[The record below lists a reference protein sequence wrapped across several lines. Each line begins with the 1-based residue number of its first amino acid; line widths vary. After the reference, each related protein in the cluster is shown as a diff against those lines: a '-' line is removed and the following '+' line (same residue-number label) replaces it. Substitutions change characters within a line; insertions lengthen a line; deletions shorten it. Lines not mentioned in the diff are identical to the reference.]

1 MRVNTD
7 ESSIQAS
14 SKLRRF
20 GQLSLQA
27 KLQLFI
33 QPVLFVLL
41 SATTFLLYNSIKS
54 MMIDSVH
61 VRAEGIANEVIDS
74 ANMLME
80 TGAIGDVNN
89 RKLLIKKISSTGNIS
104 SLRLVRAQQVVD
116 QFGPGLP
123 EEQIKDDIE
132 RQAITSKFPSYSFQE
147 RNGVAT
153 FRAVTPYVVSH
164 DFHGTDCLNC
174 HTVQAGSV
182 NGASDIE
189 IDMSTDFNKL
199 HEIVISLIVGQI
211 VLQALL
217 FLLSRMIVRNLMKQ
231 LGGEP
236 HYAAE
241 IAGKIA
247 EGDLNISVETKPGDQ
262 TSLMASMKQMHAKLK
277 EQIDKDHKLAAE
289 ITRIKVSLD
298 GASTRMM
305 IANNDGIII
314 YVNKSLMEML
324 KQCEADLSKQLH
336 NFSADKVL
344 GSPFDVFHKSPATQR
359 SMVAALKGTHKA
371 TIHVGVRVLKFTANP
386 VLNDLGERLGTSVE
400 WFDATAEVQTQ
411 KEIATLVAAAAE
423 GDFSQRLDVSNK
435 EGFVR
440 TQCEG
445 INKLSEITEAGL
457 NDVLRV
463 ANALADADLTHK
475 IDKEYH
481 GLFGQ
486 TKDAVN
492 TTVDNLQKLVG
503 EVRGAVESIGASAK
517 DIASG
522 NSDLSH
528 RTEVQASSLE
538 ETAASM
544 EELTSTVKQN
554 AENAKQANLL
564 ANNAKAVAQKGGTA
578 VQQVVGTMN
587 SINESSIKI
596 VDIISVINSIAFQTN
611 ILALNAAVEAA
622 RAGEQ
627 GRGFAVV
634 AAEVRNLAQRSAA
647 AAKEIKTLIDDS
659 VQKVEVGTRLVDDA
673 GKTMEEIVNAVMNVT
688 NIIAEISAASYEQS
702 SGIEQVH
709 EALTQMDE
717 VSQQNAALVEE
728 AAAAAESL
736 EEEAYSLT
744 RSVSVFKMNDF

>member
-1 MRVNTD
+1 
-7 ESSIQAS
+7 
-14 SKLRRF
+14 
-20 GQLSLQA
+20 
-27 KLQLFI
+27 
-33 QPVLFVLL
+33 
-41 SATTFLLYNSIKS
+41 

-61 VRAEGIANEVIDS
+61 IRAEGIANEVIDS

-132 RQAITSKFPSYSFQE
+132 RQAISSKLPSYTFQE
-147 RNGVAT
+147 RNGVAI
-153 FRAVTPYVVSH
+153 FRAVTPYIVSH
-164 DFHGTDCLNC
+164 DFHGTDCMNC
-174 HTVQAGSV
+174 HAVQEGTV

-189 IDMSTDFNKL
+189 IDMSTDFNRL
-199 HEIVISLIVGQI
+199 HEIVLSLIVGQI
-211 VLQALL
+211 LLQLLL
-217 FLLSRMIVRNLMKQ
+217 FLLSRMLVRNLMKQ

-247 EGDLNISVETKPGDQ
+247 EGDLNISVETRPGDG

-277 EQIDKDHKLAAE
+277 EQIDKDRKLAAE

-305 IANNDGIII
+305 IANTEGIII
-314 YVNKSLMEML
+314 YINRSLMDML
-324 KQCEADLSKQLH
+324 KQCEADLREQLPH
-336 NFSADKVL
+336 FAADKVL
-344 GSPFDVFHKSPATQR
+344 GSPFDVFHKNPATQR
-359 SMVAALKGTHKA
+359 SMVAGLKGTHKA
-371 TIHVGVRVLKFTANP
+371 TIYVGVRIFKLTANP
-386 VLNDLGERLGTSVE
+386 VLNEQGERVGTSVE
-400 WFDATAEVQTQ
+400 WFDATAEIQTQ
-411 KEIATLVAAAAE
+411 KEISALVAAAAD
-423 GDFSQRLDVSNK
+423 GDFSKRLDLGDK

-440 TQCEG
+440 IQCEG

-457 NDVLRV
+457 KDVLRV
-463 ANALADADLTHK
+463 ANALAEADLTQK
-475 IDKEYH
+475 IDKEYR
-481 GLFGQ
+481 GLFGL

-503 EVRGAVESIGASAK
+503 EVRDAVESISTSSK
-517 DIASG
+517 EIASG
-522 NSDLSH
+522 NSDLSQ

-544 EELTSTVKQN
+544 EELTTTVKQN
-554 AENAKQANLL
+554 AENAKQANML
-564 ANNAKAVAQKGGTA
+564 ANSAKTVAQKGGTA
-578 VQQVVGTMN
+578 VQQVVGTMS

-659 VQKVEVGTRLVDDA
+659 VEKVEVGTRLVNDA
-673 GKTMEEIVNAVMNVT
+673 GKTMEEIVNAVVRVT
-688 NIIAEISAASYEQS
+688 DIIAEISSASAEQS

-709 EALTQMDE
+709 EALSQMDE

-736 EEEAYSLT
+736 EEEAYNLT
-744 RSVSVFKMNDF
+744 RSVGVFKMNDF